1 MHRFVIRNI
10 ASDLTSA
17 LAKAKRSR
25 DTVEAIRQ
33 AGNAVQ
39 RKLYDYTGSNRISV
53 ICPRRAGKTFAII
66 AMALIMLES
75 RPGTRFMLIAKNTAM
90 AKKSYWLGAPA
101 GITDQLR
108 LYGIKVTRNDTTL
121 TWVHANGSR
130 GTLIGVDS
138 LDDVEKLRGSQAE
151 VDLCVIDECQ
161 SIAPGLLES
170 LIDNV
175 LEPGM
180 SSRQG
185 SRLVLAGTPGLIASG
200 PWYRASHPGA
210 VNLKGEYT
218 CISVN
223 KPEPDRTDAYWKR
236 FFWTVADNTATP
248 WTWESMLRL
257 KAQKGWN
264 DANPIWR
271 REYLGEWVLD
281 SSELVYSF
289 SAYRERPD
297 YVTYLGKP
305 DMSKGKW
312 HLVAGLDYGFE
323 DATAFVVLAYSEN
336 EDRVFVLDTHKAPHL
351 DFDGV
356 AVKLKELSARYNLQ
370 AIICDTSNK
379 QLTETLKARHGLP
392 MVYAEKTEKFV
403 YIELLNSDF
412 QAGRIRIP
420 YGGEL
425 EAELCQLQWDL
436 SAGTK
441 HELAAQGKLKEDK
454 STPNHLCDALL
465 YGWRYCQ
472 HHFSSAAPL
481 PETAPDHDLAAALAD
496 AAAASELNDYEQA
509 YRSLAN
515 LTRSML
521 DLSNPIR
528 SHNPFGAAQ
537 RPSVFG
543 M

>member
-10 ASDLTSA
+10 ASDLQSA
-17 LAKAKRSR
+17 LAKAKRSL
-25 DTVEAIRQ
+25 DTVAAIRA

-39 RKLYDYTGSNRISV
+39 RKLYDYAGSNRISV
-53 ICPRRAGKTFAII
+53 ICPRRSGKTFAII

-101 GITDQLR
+101 GITDQIR
-108 LYGIKVTRNDTTL
+108 LYGIKVERNDTTL

-161 SIAPGLLES
+161 SIGPGLLES

-210 VNLKGEYT
+210 VNLKGEFT

-223 KPEPDRTDAYWKR
+223 QPEPDRKDAYWKR
-236 FFWTVADNTATP
+236 FYWTVEDNTATP
-248 WTWESMLRL
+248 WTWQQMLVL

-271 REYLGEWVLD
+271 REYRGEWVLD
-281 SSELVYSF
+281 SSELVYTF
-289 SAYRERPD
+289 AAYREQAD
-297 YVTYLGKP
+297 YVTYAGKP
-305 DMSKGKW
+305 DLSKGKW

-323 DATAFVVLAYSEN
+323 DATAFVVLAYAEH
-336 EDRVFVLDTHKAPHL
+336 EDRVFVLETFKSPHL

-356 AVKLKELSARYNLQ
+356 AAKLKELALRYQLH
-370 AIICDTSNK
+370 AIVCDTSNK
-379 QLTETLKARHGLP
+379 QLTETLKARHGFP
-392 MVYAEKTEKFV
+392 MVYAEKTEKYV

-412 QAGRIRIP
+412 QAGRVRIP

-441 HELAAQGKLKEDK
+441 YELAAAGKLKEDK
-454 STPNHLCDALL
+454 ATPNHLCDALL

-472 HHFSSAAPL
+472 HHFFSSAPL
-481 PETAPDHDLAAALAD
+481 PEASLDPDLVAALAD
-496 AAAASELNDYEQA
+496 AAAAAQLNDYEQA
-509 YRSLAN
+509 YQSLAN

-528 SHNPFGAAQ
+528 SGHSFAAPQ
-537 RPSVFG
+537 RPALFG
-543 M
+543 L